1 MRSSARALA
10 GATAFLL
17 AASGADAQ
25 AGASRGDTAQASRP
39 RVGVVLSGGGAKG
52 LAHVGV
58 LEVLE
63 SEGVI
68 PEIVTGASMG
78 AVLGGLYAIGYSPA
92 ALDSIVT
99 RLDWASYFRDAPEN
113 RFLSLDRRASGER
126 TIVSLPLD
134 RGKITLPSGAISG
147 QRISEVLERLT
158 WPAQT
163 ERDFARFPKAFAA
176 TATDIETGETIVLD
190 RGSLAE
196 AMRASM
202 SIPSLFAPAR
212 MNGRLLIDGGVT
224 RNLPARDAR
233 ALGADFLIC
242 SDVSDPLFPASRL
255 RSLLDVLLQTVTI
268 YTNVSNVAERP
279 LCDIYI
285 KPNTDGLT
293 AGDFARAP
301 EWVRRGTA
309 ATAAFRPAL
318 RDLAQRLSRI
328 PGPMPRLIRVVDSVR
343 IADVVVEGV
352 TGAAERT
359 VRARLQ
365 VRGGQNVSADELDV
379 AVKRV
384 YASELF
390 DHVHYRLEAR
400 AMDTALVVTAAVRE
414 QDEVGVGLRYD
425 DAYKA
430 ALLFTA
436 RLRNPLGFGSSTQID
451 VRLGDPFRIALQH
464 SNARIA
470 GSRLVTVGAAS
481 YTRTPVPLYDSGRRV
496 AEARDE
502 VFTASAFAG
511 VPLGDVGVAGVELK
525 GEHAKAAATI
535 TPFDTGQRRTFV
547 SGALALRWNSFDRPA
562 FPTRGATL
570 SLRSEYSLGGDRF
583 TQQFGSAV
591 LAVPLTR
598 YLTALGRATIGRSSP
613 ASAVPLHERF
623 ILGGSY
629 PPALFPETYVASI
642 GLPAQE
648 RSGIAVSRLGAALQW
663 AVRRDVFATV
673 RTDVGQAGRT
683 LTLDRDAYDAGVGL
697 ALGTITALGPIEISV
712 SGRPR
717 SGRPRLELSLGY
729 PF

>member
-1 MRSSARALA
+1 
-10 GATAFLL
+10 
-17 AASGADAQ
+17 
-25 AGASRGDTAQASRP
+25 
-39 RVGVVLSGGGAKG
+39 
-52 LAHVGV
+52 
-58 LEVLE
+58 
-63 SEGVI
+63 
-68 PEIVTGASMG
+68 
-78 AVLGGLYAIGYSPA
+78 
-92 ALDSIVT
+92 
-99 RLDWASYFRDAPEN
+99 
-113 RFLSLDRRASGER
+113 
-126 TIVSLPLD
+126 
-134 RGKITLPSGAISG
+134 
-147 QRISEVLERLT
+147 
-158 WPAQT
+158 
-163 ERDFARFPKAFAA
+163 
-176 TATDIETGETIVLD
+176 
-190 RGSLAE
+190 
-196 AMRASM
+196 M

-285 KPNTDGLT
+285 KPNTEGLT
-293 AGDFARAP
+293 AGDFARAT
-301 EWVRRGTA
+301 EWIRRGADA
-309 ATAAFRPAL
+309 AAAVRPAL
-318 RDLAQRLSRI
+318 RDLGQRLSHTT
-328 PGPMPRLIRVVDSVR
+328 GSTPRLTRVAGSVR

-365 VRGGQNVSADELDV
+365 LHGGQNVSADQLDA

-390 DHVHYRLEAR
+390 DQVHYRLDAR
-400 AMDTALVVTAAVRE
+400 VIDTALVVTASVRA

-425 DAYKA
+425 DTYKA

-451 VRLGDPFRIALQH
+451 VRLGDPFRVALQH

-481 YTRTPVPLYDSGRRV
+481 YTRTPVPLYDSGQRV

-547 SGALALRWNSFDRPA
+547 SAALALRWNSVDRPA
-562 FPTRGATL
+562 FPTRGGML
-570 SLRSEYSLGGDRF
+570 SLRSEHSLGGDRF
-583 TQQFGSAV
+583 TQQFGSGM
-591 LAVPLTR
+591 LALPLTR
-598 YLTALGRATIGRSSP
+598 HLTALGRATVGRSSP

-629 PPALFPETYVASI
+629 PPPLFPETYVASI
-642 GLPAQE
+642 GLRAQE
-648 RSGIAVSRLGAALQW
+648 RSGIAVSALGAALQTE
-663 AVRRDVFATV
+663 VQHDVFATL
-673 RTDVGQAGRT
+673 RADVGQAGRT
-683 LTLDRDAYDAGVGL
+683 LTLDRDAYVAGVGL
-697 ALGTITALGPIEISV
+697 ALGARTPLGPVELAV
-712 SGRPR
+712 SRRVR
-717 SGRPRLELSLGY
+717 SGRPRVELSLGY